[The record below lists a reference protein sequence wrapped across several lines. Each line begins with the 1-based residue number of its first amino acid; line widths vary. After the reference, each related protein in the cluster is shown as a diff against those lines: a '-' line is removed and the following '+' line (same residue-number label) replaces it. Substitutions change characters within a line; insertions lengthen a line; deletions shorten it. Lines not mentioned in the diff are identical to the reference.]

1 MRKVSPEK
9 ARELVRKVLQQNNG
23 NVSKT
28 ARILGISRNTVRRA
42 RNGPLKDLSRRPKNS
57 PNKTDSKLE
66 QLILQEARK
75 TGFRYR
81 RLAMYLGLY
90 IPENTIKA
98 ILKRNQI
105 PKKKRKSASGKYRQ
119 LYDYEN
125 LIPFTHF
132 QLDTKH
138 LLDFSSLP
146 KEVYNHMIKA
156 NLPKYELSF
165 IDVASR
171 ARFSWYCYELNS
183 HYSLMFVIFCV
194 LWLRLHNVRGKIKIR
209 LDNGGEFC
217 GRSYKKRQKWQNIL
231 SKLGVELEIIPPGA
245 KHLMAIVENAHRKD
259 DEEFLIV
266 HAEKCRCKEEF
277 IQKAQRWQDSWNY
290 ARNNF
295 GKGMNG
301 KTPYEKLKS
310 NKGNMVSERIL
321 GFPVLLVEDVQKVVG
336 NFALLFDDNYFSGG
350 KYLPTTCQT
359 RTRQNR
365 TEIAFSMQKRWVPI
379 SCDRSCWQP
388 KHTSHS
394 EG

>member
-1 MRKVSPEK
+1 MRKASPEK

-42 RNGPLKDLSRRPKNS
+42 RNGPLNDLSRRPKNS
-57 PNKTDSKLE
+57 PNKTDSKLQ

-81 RLAMYLGLY
+81 RLAMYLKRKYGLY
-90 IPENTIKA
+90 ISENTIKA

-105 PKKKRKSASGKYRQ
+105 PKKKRKSHSGKYRQ

-156 NLPKYELSF
+156 KLPRYGLNL
-165 IDVASR
+165 IDVATR
-171 ARFSWYCYELNS
+171 ARFSWYCNELSS

-194 LWLRLHNVRGKIKIR
+194 LWLKLHNVRRKIKIR
-209 LDNGGEFC
+209 LDNGSEFF
-217 GRSYKKRQKWQNIL
+217 GRSYRKRQEWEKIL
-231 SKLGVELEIIPPGA
+231 SKLGVELETIPPGA
-245 KHLMAIVENAHRKD
+245 KQLMAIVENAHRKD

-266 HAEKCRCKEEF
+266 HAEKCNNKKAF

-290 ARNNF
+290 LRNNF

-301 KTPYEKLKS
+301 RTPYEKLRSK
-310 NKGNMVSERIL
+310 NGDIISERVL
-321 GFPVLLVEDVQKVVG
+321 SFPVLLAEDVQKVVG
-336 NFALLFDDNYFSGG
+336 NFALLFDDNYLSGG
-350 KYLPTTCQT
+350 KYLPTTCLFAKLITSFLSVFPPSQ
-359 RTRQNR
+359 
-365 TEIAFSMQKRWVPI
+365 AI
-379 SCDRSCWQP
+379 SFASF
-388 KHTSHS
+388 K
-394 EG
+394 